1 MEALAK
7 VKGVTKTFN
16 NHRALDDVNFEIK
29 MGNVIGLLGPNGSG
43 KTTLL
48 NCMAGLQHINN
59 GEIIINETTV
69 INPKVKNHI
78 SYMPSIDIFSKKWTV
93 KNAIEYFQLLF
104 NNFNSEKCKKLLEK
118 MKINESIEFKNMS
131 LGTIAKVKLIFT
143 LSKDVSLFLLD
154 EPFANIDLKAR
165 EEIYGL
171 ILEEFNPNSSI
182 VLSTHFINEVE
193 MLFDNVIFMNK
204 GQISEYVNIE
214 EYREKNDKS
223 ISDLYR
229 EVTE

>member
-78 SYMPSIDIFSKKWTV
+78 SYMPSIDIFSKKCTV
-93 KNAIEYFQLLF
+93 KNAI
-104 NNFNSEKCKKLLEK
+104 
-118 MKINESIEFKNMS
+118 
-131 LGTIAKVKLIFT
+131 
-143 LSKDVSLFLLD
+143 
-154 EPFANIDLKAR
+154 
-165 EEIYGL
+165 
-171 ILEEFNPNSSI
+171 
-182 VLSTHFINEVE
+182 
-193 MLFDNVIFMNK
+193 
-204 GQISEYVNIE
+204 
-214 EYREKNDKS
+214 
-223 ISDLYR
+223 
-229 EVTE
+229 